1 MPRGKIKE
9 FFITTSENENQ
20 TWFAGSVVEGK
31 VIIALTNSKKT
42 NGPLRIILTGRAKIH
57 WGWVSV
63 CSDEHNIFDDV
74 SVHLWGTGS
83 ETLASGKHEF
93 PYMFYLPDY
102 LPSSHE
108 DVHGC
113 IQYTLTAILPT
124 RKSVVMTRQK
134 TINVHGVV
142 DIDRPELLNPLFDSD
157 RKTLCCL
164 YCTSAPIE
172 LLVEIDKGG
181 YICGEKI
188 VIKEQHRCRRLTNV
202 NAALLRTTYYQTR
215 NPNQSTFSYKR
226 VTLTSDFSTVAG
238 TNSRVAHLAIP
249 NHNVSINCN
258 NVFRVSYFVVVTLA
272 FKLPMVKGLKV
283 MIPITIGNMQ
293 RRSTTDESSRATTA
307 AIYRYSSRSTDIS
320 AMPCVPQSAIM
331 PSAPQQVILPST
343 PQQVVVPSAP
353 EYPWSNALESAPM
366 PVIVPSS
373 IEPSAP
379 VYPASLPLLVTN
391 SPIQSNVETC
401 ETPPPPYSEF

>member
-20 TWFAGSVVEGK
+20 TWFAGSVIEGK
-31 VIIALTNSKKT
+31 VIIDLTNSQKT
-42 NGPLRIILTGRAKIH
+42 NGPLRIILSGRAKIR

-63 CSDEHNIFDDV
+63 CSGEHNIFDDV

-124 RKSVVMTRQK
+124 RKSVVTRQK

-164 YCTSAPIE
+164 CCMSAPIE

-181 YICGEKI
+181 YICEETI

-215 NPNQSTFSYKR
+215 NPNQSTFNYKR
-226 VTLTSDFSTVAG
+226 IALTSNFTSVAG

-293 RRSTTDESSRATTA
+293 RRSTTGGSSRA
-307 AIYRYSSRSTDIS
+307 YSSRST
-320 AMPCVPQSAIM
+320 AMPCVSQSAIM
-331 PSAPQQVILPST
+331 PNFPHQVISPSV
-343 PQQVVVPSAP
+343 PQ
-353 EYPWSNALESAPM
+353 YPWSNTLESASM

-373 IEPSAP
+373 FMPSAP
-379 VYPASLPLLVTN
+379 VYPTSLPLLVTN
-391 SPIQSNVETC
+391 SPTQSDTETP